1 VTDNCKLITVNSSKQ
16 PIFEKSIVL
25 PLGYSF
31 TARARP
37 SSIRRTA
44 LRLIPW
50 AIYAAMPAGRRA
62 NLALRIAR
70 RVSPLMKQKISG

>member
-1 VTDNCKLITVNSSKQ
+1 MPNPT
-16 PIFEKSIVL
+16 FEKSIEL

-37 SSIRRTA
+37 ASIKRTV
-44 LRLIPW
+44 LRLLPW